1 MHSHIVFVCILSVQ
15 LYHQAVVR
23 KESRSDLAEMLAE
36 LARKTVAAE
45 QPVLAAHGL
54 SMWGYI
60 VLSALDR
67 SPIRTQA
74 ALAQAIGADK
84 TRIIPTLDE
93 LQQQGYIERV
103 PDPDDRRARL
113 LEITESGR
121 SIKNTVQLAIQR
133 GEEHW
138 LGRLSANDRDAFL
151 RALQQ
156 LSGRSAD

>member
-1 MHSHIVFVCILSVQ
+1 
-15 LYHQAVVR
+15 VVR
-23 KESRSDLAEMLAE
+23 KDSRPDLAEMLAE

>member
-1 MHSHIVFVCILSVQ
+1 M
-15 LYHQAVVR
+15 VR
-23 KESRSDLAEMLAE
+23 KDSRPDLAEMLAE

>member
-1 MHSHIVFVCILSVQ
+1 MHPHIVYARILSVQ
-15 LYHQAVVR
+15 LYHQSVVR
-23 KESRSDLAEMLAE
+23 KATRPDLAEMLVD

-45 QPVLAAHGL
+45 LPVLEAHGL
-54 SMWGYI
+54 SMWGYV
-60 VLSALDR
+60 VLSALHC

-74 ALAQAIGADK
+74 ALAEAIGADK

-93 LQQQGYIERV
+93 LQEHGHIERI

-121 SIKNTVQLAIQR
+121 SLKNAVQLAIQH

-138 LGRLSANDRDAFL
+138 LGQLSANAREVFL

-156 LSGRSAD
+156 LSGRGG

>member
-1 MHSHIVFVCILSVQ
+1 MHTHMICACIPSVN
-15 LYHQAVVR
+15 LYHHDMVR
-23 KESRSDLAEMLAE
+23 KVTRPDLAAMLAQLTRE
-36 LARKTVAAE
+36 TVAAE

-74 ALAQAIGADK
+74 TLAESIGADK

-93 LQQQGYIERV
+93 LQERRYIERI

-113 LEITESGR
+113 LAITESGR
-121 SIKNTVQLAIQR
+121 SIKNATQVDIQR
-133 GEEHW
+133 GEERW
-138 LGRLSANDRDAFL
+138 LGQLSANDRRVFL
-151 RALQQ
+151 RVLQQ
-156 LSGRSAD
+156 LSFG